1 MTGLEWARRPQ
12 QSTWKRAWKRVGPM
26 LGLSAVGYDID
37 SQADGLAEAGDG
49 SQSREY
55 PAVARLEG
63 PMRHLLRCAAA
74 ALCASALAGCGMSG
88 MTSGFL
94 GQTSSTGSATVNE
107 ASLLNAAKNEGGSPQ
122 LVNLEEVARDCPV
135 FATPPGEREVTFY
148 EPGREGEALG
158 IVHRGEITQTAREC
172 RIDAGRLTIK
182 YGFSGR
188 VLLGPRGQPGTLSL
202 PVAVKVQN
210 GLKETVLTDRLEV
223 QTAVDQTRPMGHFS
237 AVRTVTVDLPEGSRP
252 ADFNVVVTFEKPK
265 V

>member
-1 MTGLEWARRPQ
+1 
-12 QSTWKRAWKRVGPM
+12 
-26 LGLSAVGYDID
+26 
-37 SQADGLAEAGDG
+37 
-49 SQSREY
+49 
-55 PAVARLEG
+55 
-63 PMRHLLRCAAA
+63 MRQMLRCAAA
-74 ALCASALAGCGMSG
+74 ILCAGALAGCGMSG

-94 GQTSSTGSATVNE
+94 GQTGSTASPAVNE
-107 ASLLNAAKNEGGSPQ
+107 ASLLNAAKAEGVAPQ
-122 LVNLEEVARDCPV
+122 MVNLEDVARDCPA
-135 FATPPGEREVTFY
+135 FATIPGEREVTVY

-158 IVHRGEITQTAREC
+158 IVHRGEIVQTAREC
-172 RIDAGRLTIK
+172 FIGEGRLTIK

-252 ADFNVVVTFEKPK
+252 ADFNVVVAFEKPK